1 MMKAGE
7 ECVFESAPANY
18 VDFELRFLG
27 PQSHSLIGSF
37 HRWLH
42 VSGNFRLFSFACDLL
57 SHGSISGG
65 PTLVTNQHFGSKELG
80 SKGWLVHPRSGRFV
94 MRVPFPYFACV

>member
-42 VSGNFRLFSFACDLL
+42 VSGNFRLFSL
-57 SHGSISGG
+57 
-65 PTLVTNQHFGSKELG
+65 LVTYVLMAPSVAVQL
-80 SKGWLVHPRSGRFV
+80 L
-94 MRVPFPYFACV
+94 